1 MATDVCVVLV
11 TASDAEA
18 AEALARAVVEEGL
31 AACANVVGG
40 VVSIYRWQGEVRRD
54 AEVLVV
60 MKTTADG
67 APALCDRVAALHPYE
82 VPEALV
88 VAVDGGYA
96 PYLEW
101 VRSEVGGR
109 S

>member
-11 TASDAEA
+11 TAPDAEA

-60 MKTTADG
+60 MKTTADC